1 MYFAGMLLTRG
12 NGLAAD
18 SHTEAMTTTMTT
30 MMVTT
35 VVDLSSQL
43 EVEMI
48 IKN

>member
-1 MYFAGMLLTRG
+1 MLLTRG
-12 NGLAAD
+12 NGLDAD

-43 EVEMI
+43 KVEMI